1 MRHLQRDHMGK
12 FMPDD
17 LLPVDG
23 TTRFQGPWRVEGN
36 DMPETDTQKMADIWQ
51 PESSHRK
58 VFMIREY
65 LNENRSLGRK
75 IIFGREGI
83 PTLQ

>member
-1 MRHLQRDHMGK
+1 
-12 FMPDD
+12 
-17 LLPVDG
+17 
-23 TTRFQGPWRVEGN
+23 
-36 DMPETDTQKMADIWQ
+36 MPETDTQKMADIWQ
-51 PESSHRK
+51 PESSHRE